1 MSSESDWMNIEK
13 AQEGIIALREAGV
26 RFLLIVEGPDGVE
39 LFTKEPADRVEMLG
53 LLEVAKIGCRT

>member
-1 MSSESDWMNIEK
+1 MDIEK

-39 LFTKEPADRVEMLG
+39 LFTREPADRVEILG